1 MKLKG
6 LDILGT
12 LKEHRGV
19 VHVGLGQVVSLGIG
33 AVLWVVIARLL
44 LPVDYGWINYI
55 ISLSA
60 LISFAVTLGLPTT
73 VATYYPKERREGLIS
88 GSVMVVIL
96 ASLIVSLAAAIW
108 EPILLPLI
116 LGFSLFS
123 IAVNIELGRRRYS
136 RYMWLWVLAK
146 LASVPFAIG
155 LYYALGLTGFLFG
168 YSFPSLALAI
178 VFFGRLKGWR
188 KSGFDEV
195 KSKASFASMAL
206 GVDLAR
212 GSSIWLDKVV
222 IGGIFGLAILGVY
235 FFAYQ
240 IYTLLSFLPAAL
252 FSYLLPE
259 KSAGVDMKKVELF
272 GIGLSFVLAITTFG
286 LSPLLI
292 PRIFPNFLDSVR
304 PIQVMAFAV
313 IPAVVVGI
321 KMPELYARE
330 RPGAV
335 FASHAA
341 AVAVGISGMLLLGSY
356 FGAIGLAAGVVLLQ
370 SSLAVI
376 LVAFEK
382 GWL

>member
-1 MKLKG
+1 MKLEG
-6 LDILGT
+6 FDILGI
-12 LKEHRGV
+12 LKEHKGV

-33 AVLWVVIARLL
+33 AVLWIVIARLL

-60 LISFAVTLGLPTT
+60 LVSFGVTLGLPTT
-73 VATYYPKERREGLIS
+73 VATYYPKEEREALIS
-88 GSVMVVIL
+88 ESVLVVFI
-96 ASLIVSLAAAIW
+96 ASLIASVVAAIW
-108 EPILLPLI
+108 EPLLFPLI
-116 LGFSLFS
+116 MGFSLFS

-136 RYMWLWVLAK
+136 RYMWLWVGAK

-155 LYYALGLTGFLFG
+155 LYFTLGLSGFLFG
-168 YSFPSLALAI
+168 YAFPSLALAI
-178 VFFGRLKGWR
+178 VSFGRLRGWR
-188 KSGFDEV
+188 RSGFDEV
-195 KSKASFASMAL
+195 KSKVSFASKAL

-222 IGGIFGLAILGVY
+222 VGGIFGLTMLGIY

-240 IYTLLSFLPAAL
+240 IYTLLSFLPTAL

-259 KSAGVDMKKVELF
+259 KSAGVDMKKVELL
-272 GIGLSFVLAITTFG
+272 GIGSSFVLAITTLG
-286 LSPLLI
+286 LTPLLI

-304 PIQVMAFAV
+304 PIQIMAFAV

-335 FASHAA
+335 LAAHAV
-341 AVAVGISGMLLLGSY
+341 AVAVGISGMLLFGSY

-370 SSLAVI
+370 STLAII

-382 GWL
+382 KWL